1 MENRVVSRIVLIF
14 SFLFIC
20 ISSYA
25 NDACKSEDEVAES
38 LGLAY
43 DLADKHDCSLSM
55 DQTSCAGLAASLGF
69 ASVAAGSKK
78 FGNLFHKSL
87 LTRTIK
93 KEVKAAEKN
102 LSDRIENGFKRENS
116 IREYRL
122 RQNAYKQARA
132 RWYKENLDS
141 LIHPRKRA
149 ALKKELMAKA
159 QKEVSTYVKANV
171 PLEFATEQLK
181 ALEEYETKGLTKE
194 RGLVASGR
202 NSDQVRYDR
211 RVRYQV
217 PPEELSVSRRTK
229 LKDQNKLKTLISKVL
244 DEQLQDLQDSKTHEK
259 VYRNP
264 KAILDRIR
272 VNSKDFGSRGR
283 KYLDLMYNLG
293 VDRGMMDSINRA
305 AISGTE
311 RVKTMKLRLN
321 KLKGHPK
328 LKLKTIGLGTGLVGA
343 VASLASVSKTACSE
357 VNDNYKS
364 LDSSC
369 DPQYKFSEN
378 LVNYFNEPLD
388 VLEQASCTG
397 MTDYLKEF
405 FTKEFSPPKSQNS
418 SCNGK
423 NEFETLLVGTP
434 EKTKMKVE
442 TNPRSGLAQ
451 RVAYKTDVYEYDT
464 EGSLQKICYVKE
476 QGKFAH
482 MQICRQRA
490 EFADM
495 TDSVG
500 SKAKERARKMSFHAP
515 IMARCCQSSGEMPR
529 ECSEHYGFNV
539 DSTNVNQSIEAVR

>member
-1 MENRVVSRIVLIF
+1 MSRIVLIF

-102 LSDRIENGFKRENS
+102 LSDRIANGFKRENS

-194 RGLVASGR
+194 RGLVR
-202 NSDQVRYDR
+202 
-211 RVRYQV
+211 
-217 PPEELSVSRRTK
+217 
-229 LKDQNKLKTLISKVL
+229 
-244 DEQLQDLQDSKTHEK
+244 QDIK
-259 VYRNP
+259 
-264 KAILDRIR
+264 
-272 VNSKDFGSRGR
+272 
-283 KYLDLMYNLG
+283 
-293 VDRGMMDSINRA
+293 
-305 AISGTE
+305 
-311 RVKTMKLRLN
+311 
-321 KLKGHPK
+321 
-328 LKLKTIGLGTGLVGA
+328 
-343 VASLASVSKTACSE
+343 
-357 VNDNYKS
+357 
-364 LDSSC
+364 
-369 DPQYKFSEN
+369 KF
-378 LVNYFNEPLD
+378 
-388 VLEQASCTG
+388 
-397 MTDYLKEF
+397 
-405 FTKEFSPPKSQNS
+405 
-418 SCNGK
+418 
-423 NEFETLLVGTP
+423 
-434 EKTKMKVE
+434 
-442 TNPRSGLAQ
+442 
-451 RVAYKTDVYEYDT
+451 
-464 EGSLQKICYVKE
+464 
-476 QGKFAH
+476 
-482 MQICRQRA
+482 
-490 EFADM
+490 
-495 TDSVG
+495 
-500 SKAKERARKMSFHAP
+500 
-515 IMARCCQSSGEMPR
+515 
-529 ECSEHYGFNV
+529 
-539 DSTNVNQSIEAVR
+539 